1 MRGLHSACCSP
12 TAEVTVGRPRL
23 RESCFIASLLRPIRE
38 KSRTRSGGE
47 STESRE
53 SSSAQTDKV
62 IRVDHLYMKSL
73 AVAVLSNNRIRSDT
87 RGVSKT
93 DGFVLR
99 AHLRGLD
106 GLK

>member
-1 MRGLHSACCSP
+1 M
-12 TAEVTVGRPRL
+12 
-23 RESCFIASLLRPIRE
+23 ASLLRPIRE

-62 IRVDHLYMKSL
+62 IRVDHLFMKSL

-99 AHLRGLD
+99 AHLRGFE

>member
-1 MRGLHSACCSP
+1 MRGLHFACCSP

-23 RESCFIASLLRPIRE
+23 RESRFMASLLRPIRE

-62 IRVDHLYMKSL
+62 IRVDHLFMKSL
-73 AVAVLSNNRIRSDT
+73 AVLSNNRIRSDT
-87 RGVSKT
+87 WGVSKT
-93 DGFVLR
+93 VGFVLR